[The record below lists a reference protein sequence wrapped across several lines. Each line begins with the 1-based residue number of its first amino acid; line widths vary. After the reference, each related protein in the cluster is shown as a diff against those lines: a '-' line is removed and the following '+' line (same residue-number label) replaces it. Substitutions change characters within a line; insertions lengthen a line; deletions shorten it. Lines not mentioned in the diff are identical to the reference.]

1 MTESLRS
8 LAGATMALWL
18 GAVLMT
24 GAAAAIA
31 FPAMRELSP
40 ALIEFAGHEQDH
52 WSIVAGH
59 TMMPVFRVLDFAT
72 LALAAV
78 ALVLSAITLTTR
90 SGKFGRSI
98 WIAALLG
105 AALLGGHHALVR
117 SPAMATTVHAYW
129 DAARAG
135 NTDEAAQHKEV
146 FDAAHPVAS
155 RVLKAESALLALA
168 IAGWAFSPRR
178 EYLAGK
184 ESA

>member
-72 LALAAV
+72 LALAAGV
-78 ALVLSAITLTTR
+78 AQGQNTSQLSENGWFSDR
-90 SGKFGRSI
+90 
-98 WIAALLG
+98 
-105 AALLGGHHALVR
+105 
-117 SPAMATTVHAYW
+117 P
-129 DAARAG
+129 
-135 NTDEAAQHKEV
+135 Q
-146 FDAAHPVAS
+146 AHQA
-155 RVLKAESALLALA
+155 
-168 IAGWAFSPRR
+168 
-178 EYLAGK
+178 
-184 ESA
+184 